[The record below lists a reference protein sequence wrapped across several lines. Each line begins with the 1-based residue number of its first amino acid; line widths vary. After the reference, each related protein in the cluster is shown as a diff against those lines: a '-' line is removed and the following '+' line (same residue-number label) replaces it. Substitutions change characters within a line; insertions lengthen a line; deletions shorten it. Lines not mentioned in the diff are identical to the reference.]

1 MGKVVVVDHR
11 EAFLS
16 EVAMCCKSFDT
27 EVIQAADPTELR
39 NHGLPLRDVI
49 VAIWADFRKFNG
61 MSVPKMMLR
70 AISVSRMSI
79 PVILYSARAEAFAE
93 VLEPGMPYPYSVL
106 TAHACSLAGTIKRV
120 MNQWQAWTDR
130 IDAFEDWACQNQV
143 SIAGTAG
150 KVSVFTPNGDSG
162 FEMLAQPQ
170 DPLAA
175 TGCLLAASSDAQGTG
190 AVFY

>member
-1 MGKVVVVDHR
+1 MGKIVVVDHR
-11 EAFLS
+11 KTFSSELS
-16 EVAMCCKSFDT
+16 ACCASFDA
-27 EVIQAADPTELR
+27 EVIQAADPSELR
-39 NHGLPLRDVI
+39 SHGLPIHDVM
-49 VAIWADFRKFNG
+49 VAIWADFPKFNG
-61 MSVPKMMLR
+61 MSVPKMLLR

-79 PVILYSARAEAFAE
+79 PVILYSARAEAFTE

-120 MNQWQAWTDR
+120 MNQWQAWNDR

-143 SIAGTAG
+143 SIAGSTG
-150 KVSVFTPNGDSG
+150 KVSIFAPQGDSE

-175 TGCLLAASSDAQGTG
+175 TGCLLSASSSASSAG

>member
-16 EVAMCCKSFDT
+16 EVTACCKSFDT
-27 EVIQAADPTELR
+27 EVIQTADPSALR
-39 NHGLPLRDVI
+39 NHGLPLRDVM
-49 VAIWADFRKFNG
+49 VAIWADFPKFNG
-61 MSVPKMMLR
+61 ISVPKMMLR

-79 PVILYSARAEAFAE
+79 PVILYSAREAAFAE

-106 TAHACSLAGTIKRV
+106 TAHPCSVAGTIKRV
-120 MNQWQAWTDR
+120 LNQWQSWTEQ
-130 IDAFEDWACQNQV
+130 IDAFEDWACQNKV

-150 KVSVFTPNGDSG
+150 KVSVFSPKGDSE

-175 TGCLLAASSDAQGTG
+175 AGCLLAAASDAQGAG